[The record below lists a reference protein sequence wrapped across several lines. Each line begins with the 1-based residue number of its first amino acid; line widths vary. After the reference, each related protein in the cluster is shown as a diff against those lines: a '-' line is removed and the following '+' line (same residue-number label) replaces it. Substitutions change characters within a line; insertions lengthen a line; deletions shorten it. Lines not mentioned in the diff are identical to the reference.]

1 MADIT
6 LGQFYNAIAQG
17 AREATLNALKNTDF
31 ATQTTLAA
39 VLAKLSDDPAT
50 ESTLDDILSKL
61 SSDPSTATL
70 QTAIKN
76 AVDAVANKVATETTL
91 SAAKGVLDT
100 IAGKDFAT
108 QTTLAEILSK
118 LSDPATQATLLDVL
132 NKLDDL
138 TAVKNLLTEG
148 DAKVQLKGSLPPSM
162 MELAV
167 NDWSELPDPTETP
180 KGATAQLIGTFDV
193 RQNNGAEWVEVVL

>member
-17 AREATLNALKNTDF
+17 AREATLNALKGT
-31 ATQTTLAA
+31 
-39 VLAKLSDDPAT
+39 
-50 ESTLDDILSKL
+50 
-61 SSDPSTATL
+61 
-70 QTAIKN
+70 
-76 AVDAVANKVATETTL
+76 
-91 SAAKGVLDT
+91 
-100 IAGKDFAT
+100 DFAT

-148 DAKVQLKGSLPPSM
+148 DAKVQLSGSFDALANAPSVGVKTVSTTAAEIFAGASRLTGRYM
-162 MELAV
+162 LAIYNDSDNVVYWGPSGVTANTGFPLFPGDTQVFRLSPTVETPVFCVAGASSSVRVVELA
-167 NDWSELPDPTETP
+167 
-180 KGATAQLIGTFDV
+180 
-193 RQNNGAEWVEVVL
+193 